1 MNKSYALLTLILLSL
16 LTACSIGDS
25 KESLI
30 NKANQGDIKSMVA
43 LSEEYGFGD
52 TEEGLKY
59 YETWSKNVDG
69 SASSEDI
76 LALTKMFY
84 DYKLSFTNGR
94 EMYEKLLKLANTP
107 PNKKATLTLLKF
119 YSKYGLK
126 YKTAKLESVFIKTA
140 TKQDLLDLYNL
151 YQGLNDYHGDRNRDR
166 IKAIMVEAGYMED
179 SITDFEHLK
188 DILQSKR
195 LIQDT
200 RLLFSKTL
208 KSNDLAKIY
217 EMGTYLGN
225 RASPEE
231 EIENLIHENT
241 EVFMKKV
248 LTLNPNNEMELM
260 AIFYLSN
267 LYTRHYKNDLAKQ
280 KNVLTNADQMDKTE
294 RNKVLIVLYDIDRK
308 KYADDMEHFD
318 KLINTSRIN
327 AYMNIAK
334 IYHYGTDKEDTN
346 IEQAKIWYKKADTEF
361 ARKELAKLEQN

>member
-30 NKANQGDIKSMVA
+30 NKADQGDIKSMVE
-43 LSEEYGFGD
+43 LGEKYGFGG
-52 TEEGLKY
+52 TKEELKY
-59 YETWSKNVDG
+59 YKTWSSNIDG

-84 DYKLSFTNGR
+84 EHKLSFTNGR
-94 EMYEKLLKLANTP
+94 KMYENLLKLANTP
-107 PNKKATLTLLKF
+107 LNKKATFTLLKF
-119 YSKYGLK
+119 YSKYALK
-126 YKTAKLESVFIKTA
+126 DKTAKLESAFIKTA

-166 IKAIMVEAGYMED
+166 IKAIMVEMGYMED
-179 SITDFEHLK
+179 SSTELDHLK
-188 DILQSKR
+188 SILQSKFY
-195 LIQDT
+195 IQET
-200 RLLFSKTL
+200 LSVLAKTL
-208 KSNDLAKIY
+208 GSNDLDKIY
-217 EMGTYLGN
+217 EMGMYLGN

-231 EIENLIHENT
+231 EIETLIHENT
-241 EVFMKKV
+241 EIFMEKV

-260 AIFYLSN
+260 ALFYLSN

-280 KNVLTNADQMDKTE
+280 KNVLTNADKMGTTE
-294 RNKVLIVLYDIDRK
+294 GNKALVVLYDIDEK
-308 KYADDMEHFD
+308 KYAKDIEYFD
-318 KLINTSRIN
+318 KTINASRIN

-334 IYHYGTDKEDTN
+334 IYHYGTDKEDKN
-346 IEQAKIWYKKADTEF
+346 IEQAKIWYKKADTKL